1 MDYSSLSAPN
11 FGGISP
17 EESKL
22 RTAEYLD
29 LVRATLHLPSDYALQ
44 KPLGITKSQLSK
56 YRTGADSLSD
66 GIALRVAEICQL
78 DAVRVLL
85 DMHMERAKSPEI
97 RAAWATALEKISA
110 SFTNLLLGY
119 GPHERRKFV
128 RQ

>member
-1 MDYSSLSAPN
+1 M
-11 FGGISP
+11 
-17 EESKL
+17 